1 MLVEPFILTQ
11 LCTNLFFA
19 ISSTFPTSP
28 VLQNLCKAE
37 TPGPT
42 HSILREG
49 TESR

>member
-1 MLVEPFILTQ
+1 MSVEPFILIQ
-11 LCTNLFFA
+11 LCINLFTIF
-19 ISSTFPTSP
+19 STSPTSP

-42 HSILREG
+42 HSMLREG

>member
-11 LCTNLFFA
+11 LRMNLFSLFHLA
-19 ISSTFPTSP
+19 TSP